1 MKKLTACVISV
12 CMGMGLSGCYSTYEA
27 MKTVSSAPENELVI
41 FTEEEPETIP
51 EISDNSHEI
60 VSFEEETPEPENL
73 PELEGETAEI
83 EIDTEPQTEA
93 ETEIL
98 SSVEW
103 GESYTTP
110 EDVAEYIH
118 IYSELPPNFITKNE
132 AKKLG
137 WDSSKGNLWDVAP
150 NKSIGGDTFGNREGL
165 LPDGKYYECDVNYN
179 GGYRGAERLIF
190 SDAGAIYYTNDHY
203 QTFEQLY

>member
-1 MKKLTACVISV
+1 MKKITACVISV
-12 CMGMGLSGCYSTYEA
+12 CMGIGLSGCYSTYELGDNA
-27 MKTVSSAPENELVI
+27 LTSNELVI
-41 FTEEEPETIP
+41 FTEEAQPEIVPET
-51 EISDNSHEI
+51 SDNFPEI
-60 VSFEEETPEPENL
+60 VSFEEETPEPETL
-73 PELEGETAEI
+73 PEPEEETPEI
-83 EIDTEPQTEA
+83 EIDTEPLTEA

-103 GESYTTP
+103 GQSYTTP
-110 EDVAEYIH
+110 EDVAEYLH

-150 NKSIGGDTFGNREGL
+150 NMSIGGDTFGNREGL

-190 SDAGAIYYTNDHY
+190 SKDGAIYYTNDHY

>member
-1 MKKLTACVISV
+1 MKKIPACMLSV
-12 CMGMGLSGCYSTYEA
+12 CMGVGLSGCNSIYHSFT
-27 MKTVSSAPENELVI
+27 TVSTSPPQQLVI
-41 FTEEEPETIP
+41 FTEEEQTENISETFDNSPEIISPET
-51 EISDNSHEI
+51 EIT
-60 VSFEEETPEPENL
+60 ETEKP
-73 PELEGETAEI
+73 TAEI
-83 EIDTEPQTEA
+83 KIDTEP

-103 GESYTTP
+103 GQSYTAP

-118 IYSELPPNFITKNE
+118 IYSELPPNYITKSE

-137 WDSSKGNLWDVAP
+137 WDNSKGNLWEVAP
-150 NKSIGGDTFGNREGL
+150 KMSIGGDTFGNREGL
-165 LPDGKYYECDVNYN
+165 LPSGKYYECDVNYN

-190 SDAGAIYYTNDHY
+190 NYDGAVYYTSDHY